1 MMARSQG
8 GAPQTGTRVF
18 IFTTYPTNDAGRR
31 LRIQP
36 LVREFSRNGFHV
48 TVDEIFTNRAY
59 DWKNN
64 GGLKRACSALIVLA
78 NLVKRFLVVLMLPK
92 AEVVLIQREAFPFFT
107 PLFERLA
114 VRKAKISVLD
124 VDDAIYCQVTH
135 GRDWRRYFRDPRE
148 ALKFSALFDVILC
161 GNYELMRVYG
171 SNRALALYAPTC
183 PERAVHD
190 IAGRQKPIKHD
201 FVWIGSQSTLSSL
214 FIYLPG
220 IKAVL
225 RSKSARL
232 LILGGNNV
240 STIETDANIDV
251 ALWSPERE
259 LDALRSSRIGIM
271 PLPDTEWERGKSGYK
286 AIMYLCSG
294 LVAVV
299 SPIGFNE
306 VLCEKYGAVPCL
318 NDEWTAVLEVVL
330 TEWEPV
336 PEVQLA
342 AIRSDFDPDRV
353 AAEIYK
359 AIVAKFEA
367 MYGNGIG

>member
-1 MMARSQG
+1 
-8 GAPQTGTRVF
+8 
-18 IFTTYPTNDAGRR
+18 
-31 LRIQP
+31 
-36 LVREFSRNGFHV
+36 V

-59 DWKNN
+59 EWKNKP
-64 GGLKRACSALIVLA
+64 GLKRACSAAIVFA
-78 NLVKRFLVVLMLPK
+78 NLVKRFVVVLMRPN
-92 AEVVLIQREAFPFFT
+92 ADVVLIQREAFPFFT

-114 VRKAKISVLD
+114 IRKAKISVLD

-135 GRDWRRYFRDPRE
+135 GRDWRRYLRDPRE

-190 IAGRQKPIKHD
+190 ISGRQKSIKHD

-214 FIYLPG
+214 SAYLPE
-220 IKAVL
+220 IREAL
-225 RSKSARL
+225 RRKSARL
-232 LILGGNNV
+232 LVLGGNNV

-259 LDALRSSRIGIM
+259 LDALRSSRVGIM
-271 PLPDTEWERGKSGYK
+271 PLPDTDWERGKSGYK
-286 AIMYLCSG
+286 AIMYMCSG

-318 NDEWTAVLEVVL
+318 NDEWTAVLEAAL
-330 TEWEPV
+330 TDWEPV
-336 PEVQLA
+336 PELQLA
-342 AIRSDFDPDRV
+342 SIRSDFDPDRV
-353 AAEIYK
+353 AAKNYK
-359 AIVAKFEA
+359 AIVGKFEVK
-367 MYGNGIG
+367 YGNGCR